1 MSSSKSL
8 PENESGVNTPNQS
21 SRDQA
26 RSKFKL
32 IPMSDDRIFSPD
44 CDLLSIKQNTETKL
58 YSIDSSTQDTQYITG
73 DHNLSTRKF
82 PSIAL
87 QNIQRIQARLSG
99 RIGIHP
105 LVSGSI
111 SWGLYQI
118 NQNKWIKQ
126 LRDLDTRHKLLPEDF
141 PGMVN
146 KTIHEYLNRF
156 EVSIPDGAPLAIKVH
171 DRVDGRLTELA
182 FKIGVSK
189 TALISLSTCLT
200 IADQVNCMKDD
211 KIIMEK
217 FVEEFYESAR
227 IRATAVKGL
236 MDVFNAP
243 ELEEEEMSH

>member
-1 MSSSKSL
+1 MSSKSL
-8 PENESGVNTPNQS
+8 PENDPTVNTPSQTN
-21 SRDQA
+21 QA
-26 RSKFKL
+26 RSKFRL
-32 IPMSDDRIFSPD
+32 IPMSDDRLFAPD

-73 DHNLSTRKF
+73 EHNLSTRKF
-82 PSIAL
+82 PTIAL

-99 RIGIHP
+99 KVGIHP

-118 NQNKWIKQ
+118 NRNKWIRQ
-126 LRDLDTRHKLLPEDF
+126 LRNLDMRHKLLPEDF

-156 EVSIPDGAPLAIKVH
+156 EVSIPDGTPLAIKVH

-200 IADQVNCMKDD
+200 ISDQINCIKDD
-211 KIIMEK
+211 KVIMEK
-217 FVEEFYESAR
+217 FLDEFYESAR

-243 ELEEEEMSH
+243 ELPDQELEN